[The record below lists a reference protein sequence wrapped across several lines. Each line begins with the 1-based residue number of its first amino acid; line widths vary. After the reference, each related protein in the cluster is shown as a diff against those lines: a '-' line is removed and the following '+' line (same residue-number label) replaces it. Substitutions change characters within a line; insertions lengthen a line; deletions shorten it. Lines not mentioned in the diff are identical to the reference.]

1 MTGQQGVRTRLR
13 ATWRLLVRELAAF
26 GVVGACAFL
35 IDIGL
40 FQLLYAGLGATAVQ
54 AKLGATLVA
63 MSFAFVGHRFW
74 SFSHRAR
81 TGLRRE
87 YLVFAAVNGATLLVG
102 LAVVWFVSHP
112 LGQSDALVLQAANVG
127 SIAVTT
133 AMRFTAYRRWV
144 FPAAATGSARRPALA
159 AAGSS
164 AS

>member
-1 MTGQQGVRTRLR
+1 MTGQRGVRRRLR

-26 GVVGACAFL
+26 GVVGACAFVL
-35 IDIGL
+35 DIGL
-40 FQLLYAGLGATAVQ
+40 FQVLYAVLGVAAVPS
-54 AKLGATLVA
+54 KLASTLVA
-63 MSFAFVGHRFW
+63 MSFAYAGHRYW

-81 TGLRRE
+81 TGLRRQ

-133 AMRFTAYRRWV
+133 AMRFVAYRRWV
-144 FPAAATGSARRPALA
+144 FPAS
-159 AAGSS
+159 AAGVHRPPVVATAGSP

>member
-26 GVVGACAFL
+26 GVVGACAFVL
-35 IDIGL
+35 DVGL
-40 FQLLYAGLGATAVQ
+40 FQLLYAGLGVAAVPG
-54 AKLGATLVA
+54 KLMATLVA
-63 MSFAFVGHRFW
+63 MSFAYVGHRYW

-127 SIAVTT
+127 SITVTT
-133 AMRFTAYRRWV
+133 AMRFTAYRRCV
-144 FPAAATGSARRPALA
+144 FPAAAKATHLPSPLA
-159 AAGSS
+159 TAGSP